1 MKASLEFESVEFLER
16 FFPEFKPQLSK
27 VQFIGTISVFSFF
40 FESEA
45 YLNDKWESIT
55 SSIAVNYQSEFE
67 DEEQEFERWNIYIF
81 FVVKGSVDSQLKYKI
96 ENDKFSSRKIIQ
108 DNIEEALN
116 PNSISELIQKHIVH
130 SDLNKSVIDNGD
142 ISDAILSYSS
152 NSTVYKIIESYHS
165 NDSGKRVSRGANK
178 GSSRRVSRGIGEDD
192 LNELYQQI
200 VKEIE
205 DETLNSQLSAK
216 K

>member
-1 MKASLEFESVEFLER
+1 MKASLEFENVEFLER

-45 YLNDKWESIT
+45 DLTDKWESIT

-67 DEEQEFERWNIYIF
+67 DEELEFERWNIYIL
-81 FVVKGSVDSQLKYKI
+81 FVVKGRVGSQLKYKI

-108 DNIEEALN
+108 DNFEEALN
-116 PNSISELIQKHIVH
+116 PDSISELIQKHIVH
-130 SDLNKSVIDNGD
+130 IDLNKSVIDNND
-142 ISDAILSYSS
+142 ISDAIPSYSS
-152 NSTVYKIIESYHS
+152 NSTVYKLIESYLS

-178 GSSRRVSRGIGEDD
+178 GTGKDTGEEYLD
-192 LNELYQQI
+192 ELYQQI
-200 VKEIE
+200 IKEIE
-205 DETLNSQLSAK
+205 DEI
-216 K
+216 